1 MLSADMQVELAALVA
16 GGNELLVGDGTGVDM
31 VAQRYLAETKYRHVT
46 IYTSHRSVRMN
57 EGMWDVHSR
66 WGEASACCTRLA
78 GYRFEAVKSET
89 WRSVRTM
96 APWHGTVEAVVPSS
110 QSSCLL
116 HSASLSALC
125 GRTGLLRSNVWMTYI
140 QSSLP
145 KDLSIR
151 LEKMASL
158 QRSRNGLR
166 TPSSHR
172 GLWLCSLPVSLSPVG
187 LSLRSPLGRRHLWSR
202 NTRQQELRPLR

>member
-1 MLSADMQVELAALVA
+1 M
-16 GGNELLVGDGTGVDM
+16 
-31 VAQRYLAETKYRHVT
+31 
-46 IYTSHRSVRMN
+46 
-57 EGMWDVHSR
+57 
-66 WGEASACCTRLA
+66 
-78 GYRFEAVKSET
+78 
-89 WRSVRTM
+89 RTM
-96 APWHGTVEAVVPSS
+96 ASWHGTAEAVVPSS

-116 HSASLSALC
+116 RSASPSALC

-158 QRSRNGLR
+158 QRSGNGLR

-202 NTRQQELRPLR
+202 NTRHARTAPATMTSFGRWSIWWELFSGGCPNWTFARGLA